1 MNWFKENK
9 FVAGVLVLTVLGG
22 GALGYLLFDAKGKY
36 DANVEA
42 FQTQAKELK
51 RLETLPAYPDKEN
64 LQKIEE
70 QRIHH
75 LTMIADLQKSL
86 AAAQLPVE
94 PLAPNVFQDQLKA
107 AVTQLT
113 AKAGK
118 MALPKGFYY
127 GFESYQTS
135 LPNQDVTP
143 LLGRELKAIQLLFEI
158 VLDKGKGRVQS
169 VGDFKRDPL
178 PEETNK
184 KAPAPAATPKPAPG
198 RPAPKPGAAPA
209 EPLVKPHSV
218 DLVFTA
224 EQRAVAE
231 ILNELAANKQQFF
244 ITRYVALHNTNDR
257 PPPRETAPVA
267 PVAGENPAPAADPN
281 PAAPGSGTPD
291 ALAKDPIILGNEKV
305 EVTLRVEIVDIA
317 PPKAE
322 ATPKPGSA
330 AK

>member
-9 FVAGVLVLTVLGG
+9 FVAGVLVVTVLGAG
-22 GALGYLLFDAKGKY
+22 GLGYMLFDAKHKY
-36 DANVEA
+36 DANAEA
-42 FQTQAKELK
+42 FQTQANELK

-64 LQKIEE
+64 LKAAEE
-70 QRIHH
+70 QRVHH

-118 MALPKGFYY
+118 MTVPKGFYY

-135 LPNQDVTP
+135 LPNQEVTP
-143 LLGRELKAIQLLFEI
+143 LLGRELKAIQLLFQILIE
-158 VLDKGKGRVQS
+158 KGKGRVQS
-169 VGDFKRDPL
+169 ISDFKREQL
-178 PEETNK
+178 PEEINK
-184 KAPAPAATPKPAPG
+184 KPEVPKATPKPVPG
-198 RPAPKPGAAPA
+198 KPAQKPGTPT

-218 DLVFTA
+218 DIVFTA
-224 EQRAVAE
+224 EQRAVAD
-231 ILNELAANKQQFF
+231 ILNELASNKQQFF

-257 PPPRETAPVA
+257 PPPREQAPAA
-267 PVAGENPAPAADPN
+267 PAAPAAGEAPAPAPDPN
-281 PAAPGSGTPD
+281 APAQVTPD

-317 PPKAE
+317 PPKVE
-322 ATPKPGSA
+322 ATPKAGTA
-330 AK
+330 GK